1 MIGKGRE
8 VADLMERS
16 GVDILCVQKTCWK
29 GERARCIGGGY
40 KMWYCGSGNKKNGVG
55 IVLEKEHV
63 DRVVELWRVTDR
75 IICLK
80 MELDG
85 VMLNVISAYAPQV
98 GCIREEK
105 ETFWLD
111 LDETVEKIPRN
122 ERIVVGADLNG
133 HVGEGNNGDEEC
145 MGRHG
150 LGKRNNEG
158 QAVEDFAKRRELTIT
173 NTYFVKK
180 PAHRVTYSSGGRSS
194 QVDYI
199 MVRRRRIKE
208 VADTKVVVGESVAKQ
223 HRIVVSAI
231 IIWTKWRK
239 APKLVK
245 RIKWWKL
252 KNSKVNNKFKMDVI
266 ESGILS
272 GQEDWQK
279 IVEMIRS
286 IARKELGET
295 SGKVS
300 TAGRR
305 ETLWWN
311 QEVQEK
317 LKDKKKAKK
326 AWDTIRDD
334 ASKLAYKTAIKQA
347 KREVAKARNK
357 AYEEL
362 YEKLE
367 TKEGENEVFKIAKQ
381 RNRQSKDVQQVRII
395 KSKTGEILMEE
406 EKVKQRWKEYFNNLL
421 NHENPRERRETRT
434 EGR

>member
-1 MIGKGRE
+1 MRVVKSNFILDRSRPGKTTTVTSDWAPRVTGGHATWMQRRGGKQWRRRKERNEERKKAKKIKLRVATLNVGTMTGKGRE
-8 VADLMERS
+8 VADLMERR
-16 GVDILCVQKTCWK
+16 GVDILCVQETRWK

-55 IVLEKEHV
+55 IILKKEHV
-63 DRVVELWRVTDR
+63 DRVVELWRVSER

-98 GCIREEK
+98 GCICEEK

-145 MGRHG
+145 IGRHG

-158 QAVEDFAKRRELTIT
+158 QAVVEFAKRRELAIT

-208 VADTKVVVGESVAKQ
+208 VMDTKVVVGESVAKQ

-252 KNSKVNNKFKMDVI
+252 KDSKVNSKFKMDVI

-272 GQEDWQK
+272 EQE
-279 IVEMIRS
+279 E
-286 IARKELGET
+286 
-295 SGKVS
+295 
-300 TAGRR
+300 
-305 ETLWWN
+305 
-311 QEVQEK
+311 
-317 LKDKKKAKK
+317 AKN
-326 AWDTIRDD
+326 
-334 ASKLAYKTAIKQA
+334 S
-347 KREVAKARNK
+347 
-357 AYEEL
+357 
-362 YEKLE
+362 
-367 TKEGENEVFKIAKQ
+367 
-381 RNRQSKDVQQVRII
+381 
-395 KSKTGEILMEE
+395 
-406 EKVKQRWKEYFNNLL
+406 
-421 NHENPRERRETRT
+421 
-434 EGR
+434 